1 VFLAKVPP
9 TGSARRTRLCFAIM
23 TYLVAYFAASVADL
37 VTTKMAIQAGGKEA
51 NVYVTDAGSYL
62 AARAL
67 LLTGVGGVAMA
78 ALFAFGH
85 FYADRVA
92 PIFLEHP
99 ITSFGRFYLN
109 PWSRIERSPLH
120 AASYAIA
127 FVALRFLAAGNNI
140 CIVVGLKPPIG
151 TAVRAIGYATTQATG
166 FVLVVG
172 TLYLLLAVVL
182 SPLAAN
188 VIRRSLRMKY

>member
-1 VFLAKVPP
+1 MAYLA
-9 TGSARRTRLCFAIM
+9 
-23 TYLVAYFAASVADL
+23 AYFAASAADL
-37 VTTKMAIQAGGKEA
+37 TTTEMAIRAGGAEA

-67 LLTGVGGVAMA
+67 LLTGAGGIAMA
-78 ALFAFGH
+78 ALFALGH

-92 PIFLEHP
+92 PIWLEHP
-99 ITSFGRFYLN
+99 ITSFGRVYLN

-120 AASYAIA
+120 AVSYAIA

-140 CIVVGLKPPIG
+140 CIVAGLKPPIG
-151 TAVRAIGYATTQATG
+151 TAVRAIGYVTTQATG

-172 TLYLLLAVVL
+172 TLYLLLVVTL

-188 VIRRSLRMKY
+188 VIRRYLRMK